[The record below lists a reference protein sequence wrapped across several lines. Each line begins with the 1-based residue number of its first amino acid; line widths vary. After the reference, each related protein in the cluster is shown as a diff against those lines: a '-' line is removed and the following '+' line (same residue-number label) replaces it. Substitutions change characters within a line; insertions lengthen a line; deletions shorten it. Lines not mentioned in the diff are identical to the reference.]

1 MPAKGKEMHS
11 LKKKVMLAAV
21 GLVLLL
27 ISPRLVTQAQV
38 PNQMPQNPFAG
49 KYEAT
54 VKGDTGEQKITLD
67 VLEAAGKFSGSL
79 TTARGSFKIIKGQVV
94 DGLLTLEIERP
105 GGGSGSWK
113 LRQDGVNLNAM
124 FSEAGKD
131 MTVEFRRVVADEI
144 SGEWDAVADASG
156 QPFPFALTLKL
167 DGEKITGSSASQ
179 LGNSDISEG
188 SWKDGKLAVI
198 LEGGSGKIALAATM
212 IDGKLSGDFDYAGQL
227 QGKWVAI
234 RKK

>member
-1 MPAKGKEMHS
+1 MLSIKT
-11 LKKKVMLAAV
+11 KVMLSAV
-21 GLVLLL
+21 GLALLL
-27 ISPRLVTQAQV
+27 IPTGLVAQAQV
-38 PNQMPQNPFAG
+38 PNQTPQSSFAG

-54 VKGDTGEQKITLD
+54 VKGETGEQKIALD
-67 VLEAAGKFSGSL
+67 VLEDAGKFSGAL
-79 TTARGSFKIIKGQVV
+79 TTARGSFKIIKGQVA
-94 DGLLTLEIERP
+94 DGVLTLEIEKP
-105 GGGSGSWK
+105 GGGSGPWT
-113 LRQDGVNLNAM
+113 LRQNGVNLTAT
-124 FSEAGKD
+124 FAEAGKD
-131 MTVEFRRVVADEI
+131 MTVDFRRIVADEI

-167 DGEKITGSSASQ
+167 DGEKVTGSSASQ
-179 LGNSDISEG
+179 LGNSNISEG

>member
-1 MPAKGKEMHS
+1 MLS
-11 LKKKVMLAAV
+11 IKKKVMLSAA
-21 GLVLLL
+21 GLALLL
-27 ISPRLVTQAQV
+27 IPFGLVAQAQV
-38 PNQMPQNPFAG
+38 PNQVPQNPFAG

-54 VKGDTGEQKITLD
+54 VKGETGEQKITLD
-67 VLEAAGKFSGSL
+67 VLEDAGKFSGSL
-79 TTARGSFKIIKGQVV
+79 TTARGSFKIIKGQLV

-105 GGGSGSWK
+105 GGGSGPWK

-131 MTVEFRRVVADEI
+131 MTVEFRRIVADEI

-167 DGEKITGSSASQ
+167 DGEKVAGSSASQ
-179 LGNSDISEG
+179 LGNSNISEG

>member
-1 MPAKGKEMHS
+1 MLSM
-11 LKKKVMLAAV
+11 KKKVMLSVV
-21 GLVLLL
+21 GLALLL
-27 ISPRLVTQAQV
+27 IPPGLMAQAQV
-38 PNQMPQNPFAG
+38 PNQKPQSSFAG
-49 KYEAT
+49 KYDAT
-54 VKGDTGEQKITLD
+54 VKGETGEQKITLD
-67 VLEAAGKFSGSL
+67 VLEDAGKFSGSL
-79 TTARGSFKIIKGQVV
+79 TTARGSFRIIKGQVA
-94 DGLLTLEIERP
+94 DGVLALEIERP
-105 GGGSGSWK
+105 GGGSAPMT
-113 LRQDGVNLNAM
+113 LRQNGVNLTAT

-131 MTVEFRRVVADEI
+131 VTVEFRRIVADEI

-167 DGEKITGSSASQ
+167 DGEKVTGSSVSQ
-179 LGNSDISEG
+179 LGDSNISEG

>member
-1 MPAKGKEMHS
+1 M
-11 LKKKVMLAAV
+11 KKKVILSAV
-21 GLVLLL
+21 GLALLL
-27 ISPRLVTQAQV
+27 VAPGLVAQAQV
-38 PNQMPQNPFAG
+38 PNQTPQSSFAG

-54 VKGDTGEQKITLD
+54 VKGETGEQKITLE
-67 VLEAAGKFSGSL
+67 VLEDAGKFSGSL
-79 TTARGSFKIIKGQVV
+79 TTARGSFKIIKGQFA
-94 DGLLTLEIERP
+94 DGALTVEIERP
-105 GGGSGSWK
+105 GGGSGPWT
-113 LRQDGVNLNAM
+113 LRQNGVNSLTAT

-131 MTVEFRRVVADEI
+131 MTVEFKRIVADEI

-167 DGEKITGSSASQ
+167 DGEKVSGSSASQ
-179 LGNSDISEG
+179 LGNSNISEG

-198 LEGGSGKIALAATM
+198 LDGGSGKIALAATM

>member
-1 MPAKGKEMHS
+1 MLSM
-11 LKKKVMLAAV
+11 KKKVMLSAV
-21 GLVLLL
+21 GLALLL
-27 ISPRLVTQAQV
+27 MSPRLVAQAQV
-38 PNQMPQNPFAG
+38 PNQKPQSSFAG

-54 VKGDTGEQKITLD
+54 VKGEMGEQKITLD
-67 VLEAAGKFSGSL
+67 VLEDADKFSGSL
-79 TTARGSFKIIKGQVV
+79 TTARGSFKINKGTVT
-94 DGLLTLEIERP
+94 DGVLTLEIERP
-105 GGGSGSWK
+105 GGGSGPWK
-113 LRQDGVNLNAM
+113 LRQNGSNLTAT

-131 MTVEFRRVVADEI
+131 MTVEFRRIVADEI

-179 LGNSDISEG
+179 LGNSNISEG

-212 IDGKLSGDFDYAGQL
+212 IDGKLSGEFDYAGQL

>member
-1 MPAKGKEMHS
+1 MLSM
-11 LKKKVMLAAV
+11 KKKVMLSVV

-27 ISPRLVTQAQV
+27 IPSGLVAQAQV
-38 PNQMPQNPFAG
+38 PDQKPQSSFAG

-54 VKGDTGEQKITLD
+54 VKGETGEQKITLD
-67 VLEAAGKFSGSL
+67 VLEDAGKFSGSL
-79 TTARGSFKIIKGQVV
+79 TTARGSFKIIKGQVAEGV
-94 DGLLTLEIERP
+94 LTLEIEKP
-105 GGGSGSWK
+105 GGGSGPWT
-113 LRQDGVNLNAM
+113 LRQNGGNLTAT

-131 MTVEFRRVVADEI
+131 MKVEFRRIVADEI

-167 DGEKITGSSASQ
+167 DGDKVTGSSASQ
-179 LGNSDISEG
+179 LGNSNISEG

>member
-1 MPAKGKEMHS
+1 MLSM
-11 LKKKVMLAAV
+11 KKKVMLSAV
-21 GLVLLL
+21 GLALLL
-27 ISPRLVTQAQV
+27 IPSGLVAQAQV
-38 PNQMPQNPFAG
+38 PNQTPQSSFAG
-49 KYEAT
+49 KYDAT
-54 VKGDTGEQKITLD
+54 VKGETGEQKITLD
-67 VLEAAGKFSGSL
+67 VLEDAGKFSGSL
-79 TTARGSFKIIKGQVV
+79 TTARGSFKIIKGQVA
-94 DGLLTLEIERP
+94 DGVLTLEIERP
-105 GGGSGSWK
+105 GGGSGPMT
-113 LRQDGVNLNAM
+113 LRQNGVNLTAT

-131 MTVEFRRVVADEI
+131 MTVEFRRIVADEI

-167 DGEKITGSSASQ
+167 DGEKVTGSSVSQ
-179 LGNSDISEG
+179 LGDSNISEG

-212 IDGKLSGDFDYAGQL
+212 IEGKLSGDYDYAGQL

>member
-1 MPAKGKEMHS
+1 M
-11 LKKKVMLAAV
+11 KKKVILSAV
-21 GLVLLL
+21 GLALLL
-27 ISPRLVTQAQV
+27 IAPRLVTQAQV
-38 PNQMPQNPFAG
+38 PNQKPQSSFAG
-49 KYEAT
+49 KYEGT
-54 VKGDTGEQKITLD
+54 VKDETGEAKLTFDIM
-67 VLEAAGKFSGSL
+67 EEAGKYSGSL
-79 TTARGSFKIIKGQVV
+79 TTSRGSFKIIKGQVT
-94 DGLLTLEIERP
+94 DGVLTLEIEKP
-105 GGGSGSWK
+105 GGGSGTFT
-113 LRQDGVNLNAM
+113 LRQNGGNLTAT
-124 FSEAGKD
+124 FFEAGKNL
-131 MTVEFRRVVADEI
+131 TVEFRRIVADEI

-167 DGEKITGSSASQ
+167 DGDKVAGSSASQ
-179 LGNSDISEG
+179 LGNSNISEG

>member
-1 MPAKGKEMHS
+1 MLSM
-11 LKKKVMLAAV
+11 KKKVTLSAV
-21 GLVLLL
+21 GLALLL
-27 ISPRLVTQAQV
+27 IAPGLVAQAQV
-38 PNQMPQNPFAG
+38 PNQRPQSSLPG

-54 VKGDTGEQKITLD
+54 VKGETGEQKITLE
-67 VLEAAGKFSGSL
+67 VLENADKFSGTL
-79 TTARGSFKIIKGQVV
+79 TTGRGSFKIIKGQFA
-94 DGLLTLEIERP
+94 DGALTLEIEKP
-105 GGGSGSWK
+105 GGGSGPWM
-113 LRQDGVNLNAM
+113 LRQNGANNLTATFSDG
-124 FSEAGKD
+124 GKE
-131 MTVEFRRVVADEI
+131 MTVEFRRIVADEI

-156 QPFPFALTLKL
+156 QPFPFALTLQL
-167 DGEKITGSSASQ
+167 EGEKVTGSSVSQ
-179 LGNSDISEG
+179 LGNSNISEG

>member
-1 MPAKGKEMHS
+1 MRFSIKLSHELTLLLA
-11 LKKKVMLAAV
+11 LLFAAV
-21 GLVLLL
+21 SV
-27 ISPRLVTQAQV
+27 VAQ
-38 PNQMPQNPFAG
+38 PATNAGEKTEPSMFAG

-54 VKGDTGEQKITLD
+54 VKEGTAEVKLTLD
-67 VLEAAGKFSGSL
+67 IVEAAGKFSGTL
-79 TTARGSFKIIKGQVV
+79 TAPNGSFKILKGQVADSV
-94 DGLLTLEIERP
+94 LTLDIEKP
-105 GGGSGSWK
+105 GGGSAPMTLKHNGA
-113 LRQDGVNLNAM
+113 NLTAT
-124 FSEAGKD
+124 FAEAGKD
-131 MTVEFRRVVADEI
+131 MTVEFRRIVADEI

-167 DGEKITGSSASQ
+167 DGEKVTGSSASQ
-179 LGNSDISEG
+179 LGESNISEG

-212 IDGKLSGDFDYAGQL
+212 IDGKLSGEFDYAGQL

>member
-1 MPAKGKEMHS
+1 MLSM
-11 LKKKVMLAAV
+11 KKKVMFSTVALA
-21 GLVLLL
+21 LLL
-27 ISPRLVTQAQV
+27 VPSVLVAQAQV
-38 PNQMPQNPFAG
+38 PNQKPQSSFAG

-67 VLEAAGKFSGSL
+67 VLEDADKFSGSL
-79 TTARGSFKIIKGQVV
+79 TTARGSFKIVKGQVA
-94 DGLLTLEIERP
+94 DGVLTLEIEKP
-105 GGGSGSWK
+105 GGGSGPWK
-113 LRQDGVNLNAM
+113 LRQNGSNLTATFSDG
-124 FSEAGKD
+124 GKE
-131 MTVEFRRVVADEI
+131 MTVEFRRIVADEI

-167 DGEKITGSSASQ
+167 DGEKISGSSSSQ
-179 LGNSDISEG
+179 LGNSNISEG
-188 SWKDGKLAVI
+188 TWKDGKLAVI

-212 IDGKLSGDFDYAGQL
+212 IDGKLSGEFDYAGQL

>member
-1 MPAKGKEMHS
+1 MLSM
-11 LKKKVMLAAV
+11 KKKVMLSVV
-21 GLVLLL
+21 GLALLL
-27 ISPRLVTQAQV
+27 VSSGLVAQAQV
-38 PNQMPQNPFAG
+38 PNQKPQSSFAG
-49 KYEAT
+49 KYDAT
-54 VKGDTGEQKITLD
+54 VKGETGEQKITLD
-67 VLEAAGKFSGSL
+67 VLEDAGKFSGSL
-79 TTARGSFKIIKGQVV
+79 TTARGSFKIIKGQVA
-94 DGLLTLEIERP
+94 DGVLTLEIERP
-105 GGGSGSWK
+105 GGGSGPMT
-113 LRQDGVNLNAM
+113 LRQNGVNLTAT

-131 MTVEFRRVVADEI
+131 VTVEFRRIVADEI

-167 DGEKITGSSASQ
+167 DGEKVTGSSASQ
-179 LGNSDISEG
+179 LGDSNISEG

>member
-1 MPAKGKEMHS
+1 MLSM
-11 LKKKVMLAAV
+11 KKKVMLSAV
-21 GLVLLL
+21 GLAVLL
-27 ISPRLVTQAQV
+27 ISSGLVVQAQV
-38 PNQMPQNPFAG
+38 PNQMPQSPLTG
-49 KYEAT
+49 KYEGT
-54 VKGDTGEQKITLD
+54 IKDETGDQKLTLE
-67 VLEAAGKFSGSL
+67 LTEESGKFWGTL
-79 TTARGSFKIIKGQVV
+79 TTARGSCKITNGKVADNALTFEIEKPADPRGTFALRRDGSNLIATIAEKGQN
-94 DGLLTLEIERP
+94 I
-105 GGGSGSWK
+105 
-113 LRQDGVNLNAM
+113 
-124 FSEAGKD
+124 
-131 MTVEFRRVVADEI
+131 TVEFRRIVADEI

-167 DGEKITGSSASQ
+167 DGDKITGSSASQ
-179 LGNSDISEG
+179 LGNSNISEG

>member
-1 MPAKGKEMHS
+1 MLSM
-11 LKKKVMLAAV
+11 KKKVMMSAV
-21 GLVLLL
+21 GLALFLMTFA
-27 ISPRLVTQAQV
+27 LVAQGQA
-38 PNQMPQNPFAG
+38 PNQTPQSPFAG

-54 VKGDTGEQKITLD
+54 VKGETGEQKITLD
-67 VLEAAGKFSGSL
+67 VLEDAGKFSGSL
-79 TTARGSFKIIKGQVV
+79 TTARGSFKIVKGQVADSV
-94 DGLLTLEIERP
+94 LTLEIERP
-105 GGGSGSWK
+105 GGGSGPMT
-113 LRQDGVNLNAM
+113 LRQNGVNLTAT

-131 MTVEFRRVVADEI
+131 VTVEFRRIVADEI

-167 DGEKITGSSASQ
+167 DGEKVTGSSASQ
-179 LGNSDISEG
+179 LGNSNISEG

-212 IDGKLSGDFDYAGQL
+212 IEGKLSGDFDYAGQL